1 MARRSTQTPR
11 IVCTGYELT
20 EPLRRYLEVGHGMD
34 PSGDL
39 FISLGD
45 DDHDEEDYDDDGDY
59 GEDGKM
65 DEKGL
70 AAQREAELVSSCQI
84 CFSLVR
90 QVAPAE
96 VRKALEIPYCEFPE
110 VLCLV

>member
-1 MARRSTQTPR
+1 MAQRSTQVPR

-45 DDHDEEDYDDDGDY
+45 DDHDEEDYDDIF
-59 GEDGKM
+59 GKPNGSSECRRISRSVRM
-65 DEKGL
+65 YADEH
-70 AAQREAELVSSCQI
+70 QRRSRC
-84 CFSLVR
+84 R
-90 QVAPAE
+90 
-96 VRKALEIPYCEFPE
+96 
-110 VLCLV
+110 LCS